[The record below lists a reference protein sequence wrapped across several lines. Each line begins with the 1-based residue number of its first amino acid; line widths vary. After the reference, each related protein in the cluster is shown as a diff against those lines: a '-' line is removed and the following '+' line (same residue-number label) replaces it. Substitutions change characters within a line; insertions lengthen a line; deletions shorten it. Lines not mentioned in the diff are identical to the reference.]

1 MNRLRFLVVTMVL
14 FITGNAQAMVCVSTF
29 TIRGGDFILSGL
41 CSGASTLDLDFTS
54 PSDSYSVDIPPAGPY
69 MWDMSMGKNSYLNFE
84 KDTRWDV
91 IIDLYGS
98 DRLWLESFRV
108 DGRQNQMGWFYHLF

>member
-1 MNRLRFLVVTMVL
+1 MNCLGFLVVTVVL
-14 FITGNAQAMVCVSTF
+14 FITGNAQAMMCVSTF
-29 TIRGGDFILSGL
+29 TIRGGAFILSGL

-91 IIDLYGS
+91 IIDLYGW

-108 DGRQNQMGWFYHLF
+108 DRRQNQMGWFYHLF